1 MTDHYFKTPG
11 GKATWQAALALLI
24 SLLIHLVVIYGVKA
38 QSAKQGLVSN
48 VVIQARLGQ
57 AVPPQERMIALDPSP
72 SVNEASD
79 QIKPE
84 MTEAASAPQ
93 RVVESAPTANPS
105 LPVPGVQSKLPVIDV
120 PLVEDPTY
128 YPAKQVDV
136 HPVAAHPVTPQYPEL
151 AAAENIEGELKL
163 LLLIDESGVVR
174 EVSVV
179 EANPEG
185 YFEESAMNAFRN
197 ARFKP
202 AKKNGRDVKSR
213 LVVRVQY
220 QAKDWKIE
228 PGTSLKML
236 K

>member
-1 MTDHYFKTPG
+1 MTDHFFKTLG
-11 GKATWQAALALLI
+11 DKANWQATLALLI
-24 SLLIHLVVIYGVKA
+24 SLLLHLTVIYGVKA

-48 VVIQARLGQ
+48 VVIHARLGQ
-57 AVPPQERMIALDPSP
+57 AVPPQERVIALDPSP

-84 MTEAASAPQ
+84 ATEPASEPQ
-93 RVVESAPTANPS
+93 RVVESTPGANSS
-105 LPVPGVQSKLPVIDV
+105 LPVPGTQLKLPVIDV
-120 PLVEDPTY
+120 PQVDDPTY

-136 HPVAAHPVTPQYPEL
+136 HPVAAYPVTPQYPEA
-151 AAAENIEGELKL
+151 AAAENIEGVVKL
-163 LLLIDESGVVR
+163 LLLVDESGVVR

-185 YFEESAMNAFRN
+185 YFEESAMDAFRN

-202 AKKNGRDVKSR
+202 AQKNGRDVKSR
-213 LVVRVQY
+213 LVIRVEY

-228 PGTSLKML
+228 PGASLKPL